1 MVEYCAFC
9 HLVVAPHAPDRR
21 VHNHY
26 VYHHSCFIKE
36 ALLRRSHV
44 SNDVRMVQRSVPPRR
59 RVH

>member
-1 MVEYCAFC
+1 MTEYCPFC

-21 VHNHY
+21 IHNQH

-36 ALLRRSHV
+36 AFHVQDKVRVVPRRI
-44 SNDVRMVQRSVPPRR
+44 PPWR